1 MAQPW
6 YTYLAGPNNPS
17 GDSNDLLRGG
27 LYLIDII
34 NVTLYPF
41 LFDQ

>member
-1 MAQPW
+1 MAQPC

-17 GDSNDLLRGG
+17 GDSNDLFDEVV
-27 LYLIDII
+27 YLIDII